1 MKHKRL
7 KDMEWFPYAVAAC
20 IAVILYV
27 LLAHLSGVV
36 KYIRHFINFFRPVII
51 GVVLAYVVNPLALLF
66 KTRVFGRVKR
76 EKLKT
81 VLSNLCAFLVVVLLL
96 AFMLVLMIPQLIES
110 INLLADNLETYMDS
124 LIGFFSRFGLSLD
137 SLKVDSIISSSENM
151 MNGIISYIEDNLSTI
166 LSTSVS
172 TAKEVAEWVIAF
184 ILSIYFLAEKDHL
197 RSGVSRLFK
206 AILGEKRHDKTAA
219 FIKRCDVIC
228 SRYIV
233 YNVLDSLIIGVVNAI
248 FMSIAGMQYIGL
260 ISFIVAVFNLIPSF
274 GPIIG
279 AALGGFI
286 LLMVKP
292 SHALIFLIFTL
303 TLQTVDGY
311 VLKPKLFGNSLGI
324 SGLWILIAVVVGGRM
339 FGIAGILLAI
349 PAIAV
354 IDILYREYLLPWLER
369 RNTADSYEDI
379 TEDLNQ
385 DLPEEPP
392 EDS

>member
-1 MKHKRL
+1 MVPLCGSSLHSR
-7 KDMEWFPYAVAAC
+7 DPVC
-20 IAVILYV
+20 P
-27 LLAHLSGVV
+27 LAHLSGVV

>member
-27 LLAHLSGVV
+27 LLAHLSSIV

-51 GVVLAYVVNPLALLF
+51 GVILAYVVNPLANLF
-66 KTRVFGRVKR
+66 KTRVFGRIKR

-81 VLSNLCAFLVVVLLL
+81 VLSNLSAFLLVVLFLVFIL
-96 AFMLVLMIPQLIES
+96 ALMIPQLIES

-124 LIGFFSRFGLSLD
+124 LIGFFSRFGFSLD

-151 MNGIISYIEDNLSTI
+151 INGIISYIEDNLSTI

-172 TAKEVAEWVIAF
+172 TAKEVAEWIIAF
-184 ILSIYFLAEKDHL
+184 ILSIYFLAEKEHL
-197 RSGVSRLFK
+197 KSGVSHLFK
-206 AILGEKRHDKTAA
+206 VIFGEKKYVRSAA

-311 VLKPKLFGNSLGI
+311 VLKPMLFGNSLGI
-324 SGLWILIAVVVGGRM
+324 SGLWILIAIVVGGRM
-339 FGIAGILLAI
+339 FGLAGILLAI

-354 IDILYREYLLPWLER
+354 IDILYREYLMPWLER
-369 RNTADSYEDI
+369 RNVSDGYEDI
-379 TEDLNQ
+379 TEDLSG
-385 DLPEEPP
+385 DPPEAPPEEI
-392 EDS
+392 